1 MGTAFANI
9 YQMHEKHP
17 SKIVDVAN
25 EYSIQAV
32 GSVQAVALGCCQ
44 NWPQELRIWRQQ
56 LLGDGMAASVFSV
69 INSLKCNS
77 TFKIKKDML

>member
-1 MGTAFANI
+1 
-9 YQMHEKHP
+9 MHEKHP

-56 LLGDGMAASVFSV
+56 PLGDGMAASLFSV
-69 INSLKCNS
+69 INSLIVMYTCPSIPSSNKYLC
-77 TFKIKKDML
+77 